1 MTNIKRRMQQEK
13 DLKGNFNQQR
23 RLWKGEGKMQNNI
36 ATKGK
41 MKPASKLKRE
51 ESVTVLGIEHLGRQN
66 LKSNVMTV

>member
-1 MTNIKRRMQQEK
+1 
-13 DLKGNFNQQR
+13 
-23 RLWKGEGKMQNNI
+23 MQNNI

-41 MKPASKLKRE
+41 MKLASKLKRE